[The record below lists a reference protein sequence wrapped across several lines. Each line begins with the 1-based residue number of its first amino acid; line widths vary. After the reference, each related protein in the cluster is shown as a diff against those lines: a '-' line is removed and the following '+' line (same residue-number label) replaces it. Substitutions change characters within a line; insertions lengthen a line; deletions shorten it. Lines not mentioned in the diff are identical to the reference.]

1 MLRFSTFIRFY
12 TIRDQIDR
20 VWKSLKDRLDFFRGV
35 IHLLQRE
42 EVLIL
47 GKLFLIHLLSED
59 FRDLF
64 VVLIYKLLKGSALH
78 LHNVCCTREWDRDLL

>member
-20 VWKSLKDRLDFFRGV
+20 VWKSLKDRLDFFRAV
-35 IHLLQRE
+35 IYLLQRE

-64 VVLIYKLLKGSALH
+64 VVLIYKLLKGSASSYVVLE
-78 LHNVCCTREWDRDLL
+78 NGTEICCRR